1 MIDHPAWKLISSELD
16 IIMWSIKEKLWIPC
30 SDESLKFNASHL
42 LKERLTSLF
51 IMKNLPKLTVDKLQ
65 NIMDTESDR
74 QIPLQE
80 RLEKENKKLSNELMK
95 YIKI

>member
-1 MIDHPAWKLISSELD
+1 
-16 IIMWSIKEKLWIPC
+16 
-30 SDESLKFNASHL
+30 
-42 LKERLTSLF
+42 
-51 IMKNLPKLTVDKLQ
+51 MKNLPKLTVDKLQ

>member
-1 MIDHPAWKLISSELD
+1 
-16 IIMWSIKEKLWIPC
+16 MWSIKEKLWIPC

-80 RLEKENKKLSNELMK
+80 RLEKENKKLSNELIK